1 MLSEKSI
8 RNSNSSAVPTA
19 HIGKG
24 SDQIDKDTST
34 YTENESAAPD
44 MPLLAS
50 GRKKR
55 WSHGSLFFSLF
66 FFVPLIVSR
75 PHPIETW
82 VLQTL
87 GYLSFVILYVK
98 TINQPVKK
106 LPTYLL
112 LMFLLSVASSFQ
124 NPGGATIVGFIAFIV
139 GYYNSLKTGVMSIG
153 VMMLLL
159 VSLHL
164 TVFENAHFL
173 LSASL
178 LNSLVLFGFGVMERN
193 ETLHSIK
200 ESQQAEALRVLS
212 AIAERERIG
221 RDLHDVA
228 GHALSS
234 ISLKAQL
241 ADKLIS
247 RNKIEDAHREVKALA
262 QLSQALLSD
271 IRQAVSDIK
280 QLSLSDEIAKDK
292 ALLEENG
299 FNVTTNIDSSAE
311 VRLSA
316 KQESQLALIIKELTT
331 NTLRYSKG
339 NAVSLGLEAIGKT
352 VKMTYKDNG
361 VVENS
366 TPLKEGNG
374 LMGIRERAAS
384 LRADVDISFSPTP
397 VVTVQLNIEQ
407 TSSIGTA

>member
-1 MLSEKSI
+1 MDNFKQSLAVEGKSYWVWGPLAF
-8 RNSNSSAVPTA
+8 SSF
-19 HIGKG
+19 
-24 SDQIDKDTST
+24 
-34 YTENESAAPD
+34 YF
-44 MPLLAS
+44 L
-50 GRKKR
+50 
-55 WSHGSLFFSLF
+55 
-66 FFVPLIVSR
+66 PLIFSFER
-75 PHPIETW
+75 F
-82 VLQTL
+82 TL
-87 GYLSFVILYVK
+87 FKLIAMFMLYCVFIVCYVK
-98 TINQPVKK
+98 AVNAKGEKAFAPV
-106 LPTYLL
+106 L
-112 LMFLLSVASSFQ
+112 
-124 NPGGATIVGFIAFIV
+124 TIVALATFGAYITPGTQA
-139 GYYNSLKTGVMSIG
+139 
-153 VMMLLL
+153 
-159 VSLHL
+159 
-164 TVFENAHFL
+164 
-173 LSASL
+173 
-178 LNSLVLFGFGVMERN
+178 LFGFACYFCGFNFRQQKGLQGLIGVLLGIALSAYLFNLMDLYYIVPALITSIGLYFMGRAERR
-193 ETLHSIK
+193 ERQHRLS
-200 ESQQAEALRVLS
+200 EQQSQQQIEQLAMV
-212 AIAERERIG
+212 AERERIA
-221 RDLHDVA
+221 RDLHDLA
-228 GHALSS
+228 GHSLSS
-234 ISLKAQL
+234 IALKAEL
-241 ADKLIS
+241 AEKLIS
-247 RNKIEDAHREVKALA
+247 NDQVTLA
-262 QLSQALLSD
+262 QNEIQQVATLSRELLSD